1 MGRGPVVVVV
11 AVAVGDRLTVAP
23 GGAAGPHQPGSPYV
37 MTVWLGVIGPT
48 ATLAWSM
55 LARCATGGGGEIDAY
70 DFARTLGVGHT
81 GCRSSVLNRTL
92 TRMVGFRAATWDGE
106 GGVLRVRT
114 GLGDV
119 PPRLIAGLS
128 VTARMA
134 HTRLSEAA
142 SSGRADEI
150 VAELS
155 TGHGLGVA

>member
-1 MGRGPVVVVV
+1 MGRGPEVV
-11 AVAVGDRLTVAP
+11 VGDRLTVAP
-23 GGAAGPHQPGSPYV
+23 GGAAGPHRPGSPYV
-37 MTVWLGVIGPT
+37 MVWLGVLGPT
-48 ATLAWSM
+48 ATFAWSM
-55 LARCATGGGGEIDAY
+55 LARSATVGGGEIDAY

-92 TRMVGFRAATWDGE
+92 TRMVGFRTATWDGE

-134 HTRLSEAA
+134 HMRLSEAA
-142 SSGRADEI
+142 TSGRADEL